1 MVPDQSSN
9 LNSPPAV
16 GPEWTAAERLA
27 YIAWLARMT
36 LHQIDSDNAAVP
48 LLSKRPVRDLFYA
61 VLAVAVRSAETLE
74 TDRPALMKRYD
85 PAADHHGVHVPAEWL
100 ELLAELDS
108 ERG

>member
-9 LNSPPAV
+9 VNNPPAV

-36 LHQIDSDNAAVP
+36 LDRIARDNAAVP
-48 LLSKRPVRDLFYA
+48 LLSKRPIRELFAA
-61 VLAVAVRSAETLE
+61 VLAVATRPAEALE
-74 TDRPALMKRYD
+74 AERPALMKRYD
-85 PAADHHGVHVPAEWL
+85 PAKDHHGVHVPAEWL

-108 ERG
+108 ERV